1 MTDDRGQIC
10 PLTRPLSSVVRHPLV
25 TIGRHR
31 SSGKNPAVGIKMIKL
46 LRGLG
51 WASCGALALTV
62 SAAGQSYPPQGYPN
76 YPTQPYPAQ
85 SYPAYP
91 PQSSSP
97 QGYPP
102 QSYPGQA
109 YPTQSAPTRGA
120 PGQPVAAS
128 PVCVR
133 LETQLAVLNSSN
145 ADSGRQAQIQQA
157 EEAVAKQQ
165 ADLDR
170 TLAQAHRAGCAG
182 GGFFSLF
189 SGLSP
194 QCGPLNSKIDQMRGD
209 LDTAMS
215 NLEQLKSGGNDQD
228 AQRTALIGQLA
239 QNNCG
244 SQYTAAARAAGPQ
257 GFFEAL
263 LGGGG
268 TIVNPS
274 GNGAPAGTYRTVCV
288 RACDGFYFP
297 ISYSTVPSRFAAD
310 AQACQRLCP
319 AAQVTLYTY
328 HNPGEEIE
336 QAVSVD
342 GAPYTALPNAFRY
355 RKELVPGCSCR
366 PAGETWAQALRNAD
380 DSSTLEN
387 GDIVVTDQ
395 NEKALTQ
402 VPQNATAKPHTPG
415 GQTNPN
421 ATPAANDSSG
431 GSDTVT
437 DPKGRKVRVVGPPF
451 LSQQ

>member
-1 MTDDRGQIC
+1 M
-10 PLTRPLSSVVRHPLV
+10 
-25 TIGRHR
+25 
-31 SSGKNPAVGIKMIKL
+31 MKL

-76 YPTQPYPAQ
+76 YPPQTYPGQSYPAQ
-85 SYPAYP
+85 SGPGQSYPQQGYPQQNYPGQTYPAQRYPASSPP
-91 PQSSSP
+91 PQSVSA
-97 QGYPP
+97 Q
-102 QSYPGQA
+102 
-109 YPTQSAPTRGA
+109 PT
-120 PGQPVAAS
+120 AAS

-133 LETQLAVLNSSN
+133 LESQLAVLNSNDTNS
-145 ADSGRQAQIQQA
+145 AHDAQIQQA
-157 EEAVAKQQ
+157 EQAVAKQQ

-170 TLAQAHRAGCAG
+170 ALAQAKRAGCAG

-194 QCGPLNSKIDQMRGD
+194 KCGPLNSKIDQMRGD

-215 NLEQLKSGGNDQD
+215 NLEQLKSGGNDKD

-244 SQYTAAARAAGPQ
+244 SQYTEAARAAGPQ
-257 GFFEAL
+257 GFFQAL
-263 LGGGG
+263 LGGG
-268 TIVNPS
+268 TVVDPN

-288 RACDGFYFP
+288 RTCDGFYFP
-297 ISYSTVPSRFAAD
+297 ISYSTVPARFATD

-328 HNPGEEIE
+328 QNPGESIE
-336 QAVSVD
+336 QAVSVN

-355 RKELVPGCSCR
+355 RKELVNGCYCR
-366 PAGETWAQALRNAD
+366 PPGETWEQALHNAD
-380 DSSTLEN
+380 DSDTLQS
-387 GDIVVTDQ
+387 GDVVVTDK

-402 VPQNATAKPHTPG
+402 APQAAPA
-415 GQTNPN
+415 NPQDSDSG
-421 ATPAANDSSG
+421 NDAVS
-431 GSDTVT
+431 
-437 DPKGRKVRVVGPPF
+437 DPKNRKVRVVGPHY
-451 LSQQ
+451 LQ

>member
-1 MTDDRGQIC
+1 
-10 PLTRPLSSVVRHPLV
+10 
-25 TIGRHR
+25 
-31 SSGKNPAVGIKMIKL
+31 MIKF

-62 SAAGQSYPPQGYPN
+62 SAAGQSYPPQGYP
-76 YPTQPYPAQ
+76 YPAQ
-85 SYPAYP
+85 NYPAYP
-91 PQSSSP
+91 QQSSSP

-102 QSYPGQA
+102 QRYPGQA
-109 YPTQSAPTRGA
+109 YPAQNAPPRSAS
-120 PGQPVAAS
+120 GQPAAAS
-128 PVCVR
+128 PVCIR
-133 LETQLAVLNSSN
+133 LETQLAALNSSN
-145 ADSGRQAQIQQA
+145 ADSARQAQIQQA
-157 EEAVAKQQ
+157 EEAVAKEQ

-170 TLAQAHRAGCAG
+170 TLAQARRAGCAG
-182 GGFFSLF
+182 QGFFSLF

-194 QCGPLNSKIDQMRGD
+194 QCQPLNAKIDQIRGD

-215 NLEQLKSGGNDQD
+215 NLEQLKSGGNDQN

-268 TIVNPS
+268 TVISPG

-297 ISYSTVPSRFAAD
+297 ISYSTVPGRFAAD

-319 AAQVTLYTY
+319 GAQVTLFTY

-336 QAVSVD
+336 QAVSAD

-355 RKELVPGCSCR
+355 RKEVVQACSCR
-366 PAGETWAQALRNAD
+366 PAGETWAQALHNAD
-380 DSSTLEN
+380 DSTTLEN

-395 NEKALTQ
+395 NQKQLTQ
-402 VPQNATAKPHTPG
+402 VPQNAAGKPQTPD
-415 GQTNPN
+415 GQSNT
-421 ATPAANDSSG
+421 TPAVNNSG
-431 GSDTVT
+431 GGNSVVT

>member
-1 MTDDRGQIC
+1 
-10 PLTRPLSSVVRHPLV
+10 
-25 TIGRHR
+25 
-31 SSGKNPAVGIKMIKL
+31 MIKL

-76 YPTQPYPAQ
+76 YPAQPYPAQ
-85 SYPAYP
+85 NYPAYP
-91 PQSSSP
+91 PQNSAP

-102 QSYPGQA
+102 QT
-109 YPTQSAPTRGA
+109 YPTQNATARSAPS
-120 PGQPVAAS
+120 QPVAAS

-133 LETQLAVLNSSN
+133 LETQLAALNSSN

-157 EEAVAKQQ
+157 EAAVARQQ
-165 ADLDR
+165 ADLDL

-182 GGFFSLF
+182 QGFFSLF

-194 QCGPLNSKIDQMRGD
+194 QCGPLNAKIDQMRGE

-239 QNNCG
+239 QNSCG
-244 SQYTAAARAAGPQ
+244 AQYTAAARAAGPQ

-268 TIVNPS
+268 TVISPG

-297 ISYSTVPSRFAAD
+297 ISYSTVPSRFATD

-336 QAVSVD
+336 QAVSVE

-355 RKELVPGCSCR
+355 RKEIVQGCSCR
-366 PAGETWAQALRNAD
+366 PAGETWAQALHNAD
-380 DSSTLEN
+380 DSTTLEN

-395 NEKALTQ
+395 NEKSLTQ
-402 VPQNATAKPHTPG
+402 VPQTATAKPQAPAS
-415 GQTNPN
+415 QPN
-421 ATPAANDSSG
+421 ATPAPPDSSG
-431 GSDTVT
+431 SSNVVT

-451 LSQQ
+451 LPQQ

>member
-1 MTDDRGQIC
+1 MLWT
-10 PLTRPLSSVVRHPLV
+10 PLGG
-25 TIGRHR
+25 IAA
-31 SSGKNPAVGIKMIKL
+31 SGNKPAVGTKMRKL

-62 SAAGQSYPPQGYPN
+62 SAAGQTYPPQGYPN
-76 YPTQPYPAQ
+76 YPAQPYPAQ
-85 SYPAYP
+85 NYPAYP
-91 PQSSSP
+91 AQTSQPQEYPSQGYPS

-102 QSYPGQA
+102 QTYPAQN
-109 YPTQSAPTRGA
+109 APA
-120 PGQPVAAS
+120 PGTSSRPVAAS

-157 EEAVAKQQ
+157 EDAVAKQQ

-170 TLAQAHRAGCAG
+170 TLAQARRAGCAG
-182 GGFFSLF
+182 QGFFSLF

-209 LDTAMS
+209 LDSAMS

-268 TIVNPS
+268 TVISPG

-288 RACDGFYFP
+288 RTCDGFYFP
-297 ISYSTVPSRFAAD
+297 ISYSTVPGRFAAD

-366 PAGETWAQALRNAD
+366 PAGQTWAQALHNAD

-402 VPQNATAKPHTPG
+402 VPQTAATKAQSPAA
-415 GQTNPN
+415 QTDANG
-421 ATPAANDSSG
+421 AAAANDDSG
-431 GSDTVT
+431 GSVVT